1 MKYNSQLVI
10 AAIAIFV
17 TLDCSS
23 STVHAQR
30 RGGGGFG
37 GGGGARPSMGH
48 VGGGGGR
55 PSMGATPNISRPN
68 FSRPSPSFG
77 GGNRPSFG
85 NVSRP
90 SMPTTLPGTPSTR
103 PSLPTR
109 PNLPNNAGGPTT
121 RPNLPSGPSTGGGF
135 HPGGSNRPTTP
146 TLPTTRPGT
155 GQPPNRPSVKPPS
168 NLIPS
173 TRPTLPNRPT
183 TLPGTIDGN
192 RPSPGDLTR
201 PTPDRPNL
209 TRPGPEGPIAG
220 RPERPTTLPGNI
232 GNRPDTGIG
241 NNRPSFGNIDR
252 PTNRP
257 STLPGMAGSNRPQ
270 QRPVIGGDR
279 VGNQINLGGDRTNIS
294 NRLGNTNINRSNIN
308 IGNTINVGNRGGNFA
323 TTLPAW
329 DHGYSR
335 PGWGIGGSGW
345 AGNWHNHCINGHHRW
360 YNGCWNHGYWGSN
373 WYRPT
378 AWVAVGWGLGRWTS
392 PWGYGVAYYNPY
404 YVAPVAVASAPYNY
418 SQPVVVNNYVTA
430 DANSGDASPL
440 LSPVLESEESLT
452 TFDQGLGQF
461 KSGAYSQALST
472 FDKALKELP
481 NDPVVHEVRAL
492 TLFALGQY
500 TPAAAS
506 LNSLLSSAPGMDWT
520 TMSSLYGNVDDYSKQ
535 LSKLETFCEAN
546 KTDAAAYFVLSY
558 HYLVVG
564 EKEGAIG
571 ALQVV
576 VQNQPKDAT
585 AKRMLDALVP
595 PKAETLAAATQAGDA
610 NATTDLVGLWQAKVG
625 STTVNLKINEDSTFA
640 WKATEAGQA
649 PVELTGDLNTD
660 NDAIVLVNEAQG
672 SIAGIVRSQGPDKWQ
687 FLLDGAPIDDP
698 GITFIRSGR

>member
-1 MKYNSQLVI
+1 MKYNTQLMI
-10 AAIAIFV
+10 AAIAIIV

-23 STVHAQR
+23 SMVHAQR

-55 PSMGATPNISRPN
+55 PSMGGGAGMSRPN
-68 FSRPSPSFG
+68 VSRPSVSRPSPSFG
-77 GGNRPSFG
+77 GGASRPSFG
-85 NVSRP
+85 NAARP
-90 SMPTTLPGTPSTR
+90 TMPTTRPSAPTTR
-103 PSLPTR
+103 PSVPSR
-109 PNLPNNAGGPTT
+109 PNLPNNPGGPTA
-121 RPNLPSGPSTGGGF
+121 RPSLPSRPSTGGGF
-135 HPGGSNRPTTP
+135 HPGGSNRPAP
-146 TLPTTRPGT
+146 SLPTTRPGT
-155 GQPPNRPSVKPPS
+155 GQTPNRPSVKPPS

-173 TRPTLPNRPT
+173 TRPSLPNRPT
-183 TLPGTIDGN
+183 TLPGNVSGN

-201 PTPDRPNL
+201 PSPNRPTPDRP
-209 TRPGPEGPIAG
+209 TTG

-232 GNRPDTGIG
+232 GNRPGNGAG
-241 NNRPSFGNIDR
+241 NNRPSFGNVDR
-252 PTNRP
+252 PANRP
-257 STLPGMAGSNRPQ
+257 STLPGNVGGNRPQ
-270 QRPVIGGDR
+270 QRPVIGG
-279 VGNQINLGGDRTNIS
+279 NQVNLGGDRNNFG
-294 NRLGNTNINRSNIN
+294 NRYNNGNIN

-323 TTLPAW
+323 TTRPAW

-335 PGWGIGGSGW
+335 PGWGIGGGGW

-360 YNGCWNHGYWGSN
+360 YNGCWNHGYWGSA
-373 WYRPT
+373 WYRPA

-404 YVAPVAVASAPYNY
+404 YVAPVAVASVPYNY
-418 SQPVVVNNYVTA
+418 SQPVVINNYV
-430 DANSGDASPL
+430 DASATTGDASVVAA
-440 LSPVLESEESLT
+440 PVVESEQALS
-452 TFDQGLGQF
+452 TFDQGLQQF
-461 KSGAYSQALST
+461 KSGAYPQALKT
-472 FDKALKELP
+472 FDAALKELP

-520 TMSSLYGNVDDYSKQ
+520 TMSSLYGNVDDYSAQ
-535 LSKLETFCEAN
+535 LTKLESFCEAN

-564 EKEGAIG
+564 EKEGATA

-585 AKRMLDALVP
+585 AKRMLDALLP
-595 PKAETLAAATQAGDA
+595 PKAAIPNSIGDGSA
-610 NATTDLVGLWQAKVG
+610 TDLVGTWQAKAAS
-625 STTVNLKINEDSTFA
+625 STIELSITEDSTFA
-640 WKATEAGQA
+640 WKATEPGQP
-649 PVELTGDLNTD
+649 PVELTGELNAD

-672 SIAGIVRSQGPDKWQ
+672 SMAGIVKSQGPDKWQ

-698 GITFIRSGR
+698 GLTFSRMGK